1 MKLILAIINHD
12 DAHSV
17 IQNITKNGFRVTK
30 LATTGG
36 FLMAGNVT
44 IMVCVSEDRLQ
55 EVLNIISKFS
65 KSRKQVMPTSA
76 EFGAGMYPS
85 TPVEVTVGGATVIIL
100 PVERF
105 EQL

>member
-1 MKLILAIINHD
+1 MKLIIAIINHD

-17 IQNITKNGFRVTK
+17 IQNLTKNGFQVTK
-30 LATTGG
+30 LSTTGG

-44 IMVCVSEDRLQ
+44 IMIGVSEDRLQ
-55 EVLNIISKFS
+55 EVMSLISKYS

-76 EFGAGMYPS
+76 EYGAGMYPS
-85 TPVEVTVGGATVIIL
+85 VPFEVTVGGATVFIL

-105 EQL
+105 EKL